1 MNTQVYEEAT
11 EWLVRCRER
20 KLDPAV
26 RASFDDWLRESPAHV
41 RAFLEMS
48 AVWENLAELDSSR
61 IAPAHE
67 LLARLRAEDGVV
79 PFDHYSCEQRSAT
92 RSRKPP
98 ASPTSISF
106 TAHRV
111 VGNRTLLALAATLLI
126 AVGGGWLY
134 AQRDLYSTGISEQRS
149 ITLPDGSTVELNSRS
164 RMRVRYSVT
173 ERDVD
178 LLEGQ
183 ALFNVAKVPD
193 RPFVVLSGSTQV
205 RAVGTEFDIDRK
217 ATGVR
222 VTVVEGRVAV
232 LQDLPTVTGSS
243 TGEVGELPAHAA
255 NDEVAGMATPE
266 GRRVDSNMQPAMHA
280 APTHQPVAEVPLFLD
295 AGQQVIARSDSTL
308 TAPRLA
314 DIAVATAWTRH
325 RLIFES
331 APLTEVAEEFNRYNQ
346 RQLVIEDPGLADFRI
361 SGVFSSVD
369 ATLLLR
375 FLRAQPNLA
384 VDESADEIRIRGR

>member
-1 MNTQVYEEAT
+1 MNTQINEEAV
-11 EWLVRCRER
+11 EWLIRCRER
-20 KLDPAV
+20 KLDPAE
-26 RASFDDWLRESPAHV
+26 RGRFDDWLRESPAHV

-48 AVWENLAELDSSR
+48 AVWENLAELDSSS

-67 LLARLRAEDGVV
+67 LLARLRAEDGVL
-79 PFDHYSCEQRSAT
+79 PFDYYSSQQRSAE
-92 RSRKPP
+92 PP
-98 ASPTSISF
+98 ASRTSTSF
-106 TAHRV
+106 TAPRSV
-111 VGNRTLLALAATLLI
+111 RNRTLLALAAVLLV

-134 AQRDLYSTGISEQRS
+134 AQRDIYSTGISEQRS
-149 ITLPDGSTVELNSRS
+149 ITLPDGSTIELNSRS
-164 RMRVRYSVT
+164 RVRVRYSAA

-193 RPFVVLSGSTQV
+193 RPFVVLSGNTEI

-232 LQDLPTVTGSS
+232 LQDLPKVAGAPA
-243 TGEVGELPAHAA
+243 GEVGELPAPAV
-255 NDEVAGMATPE
+255 NDEVAGTATPKASR
-266 GRRVDSNMQPAMHA
+266 GNSSVHPVTQA
-280 APTHQPVAEVPLFLD
+280 APTQRPPAEVPLFLD
-295 AGQQVIARSDSTL
+295 AGQQVVARSNSTL
-308 TAPRLA
+308 TAPQHA

-346 RQLVIEDPGLADFRI
+346 RQLVIEDPGLANFRI

-369 ATLLLR
+369 ATLLLQ

-384 VDESADEIRIRGR
+384 MDESADEIRIRGR

>member
-1 MNTQVYEEAT
+1 MNTQINEEAV
-11 EWLVRCRER
+11 EWLIRCRER
-20 KLDPAV
+20 KLDPAE
-26 RASFDDWLRESPAHV
+26 RTRFDDWLRESPAHV

-67 LLARLRAEDGVV
+67 LLARLRAEDGVL
-79 PFDHYSCEQRSAT
+79 PFEHYSSQQHSAT
-92 RSRKPP
+92 RSTDPP
-98 ASPTSISF
+98 ASTSF
-106 TAHRV
+106 TARRSV
-111 VGNRTLLALAATLLI
+111 PNRTLLALAATLLF
-126 AVGGGWLY
+126 AVGSGWLY
-134 AQRDLYSTGISEQRS
+134 TQKDVYSTGISEQRS
-149 ITLPDGSTVELNSRS
+149 ITLPDGSTIELNSRS
-164 RMRVRYSVT
+164 RVRVRYSAT

-193 RPFVVLSGSTQV
+193 RPFVVLSGSTEI

-232 LQDLPTVTGSS
+232 LQDLPKGSPTGQ
-243 TGEVGELPAHAA
+243 VGELPAPAV
-255 NDEVAGMATPE
+255 NDEVAGKETART
-266 GRRVDSNMQPAMHA
+266 RRVNSSVH
-280 APTHQPVAEVPLFLD
+280 PVTQATTQRPPAEVPLFLD
-295 AGQQVIARSDSTL
+295 AGQQVVARSNSTL

-314 DIAVATAWTRH
+314 DVAVATAWTRH

-346 RQLVIEDPGLADFRI
+346 RQLVIEDPGLASFRI

-369 ATLLLR
+369 ATLLLQ

-384 VDESADEIRIRGR
+384 LDESAAEIRIRAR